1 MNFKTYLMRVLTPL
15 HVGAGTGL
23 GYVDLP
29 IYREAHTDFPAI
41 PASTIKGVFRTEEI
55 RKVSKK
61 KGKEAKQVE
70 EQLTKYDPKEQNAKD
85 EDIEH
90 LYKIFGNQ
98 KKEGSVVF
106 TDARVL
112 YFPVKSLKDI
122 FAYVTCPYVIR
133 RFSEDTGENTPDID
147 ISDRNM
153 CKVLNGSSVVVKTNN
168 KDNLVV
174 LEEFALK
181 AEEENSELPGVKF
194 LGESRI
200 VIVHDD
206 LFTYFVKT
214 YTEIQ
219 THIKVG
225 IETGTVEEGAL
236 WTEEYIPAETI
247 FYFKVSS
254 DYTIDNHKKIQI
266 GGNSSTGKG
275 IVEVLEL

>member
-85 EDIEH
+85 DDIQH
-90 LYKIFGNQ
+90 LYELFGNQ

-112 YFPVKSLKDI
+112 YFPVKSLKGI

-181 AEEENSELPGVKF
+181 AEEENSKLPGVKF
-194 LGESRI
+194 LGKSRI

-236 WTEEYIPAETI
+236 WTEEYVPAETI

-254 DYTIDNHKKIQI
+254 DYSIDNHKKMQI
-266 GGNSSTGKG
+266 GRNSSTGKG